1 MKDSNKMKKIITIM
15 LIVILVIVGIVSIYC
30 YSLLKSPEKIYKKAV
45 FNIIDAIMIPAVD
58 NTGKTF
64 VTNTSIDLELETEGL
79 DTSNSILNLINNG
92 IVQLNT
98 QHNNSEG
105 KFVIGAAVSH
115 EQENLINAKMFVDT
129 KNKTTH
135 IYSKE
140 LLDKY
145 VELGLDKNLYT
156 FLEEWSKLSQSE
168 AQIMLANCLKQ
179 EFASII
185 KSEYCSKENVAI
197 NIGDKQMKVTDYKLT
212 MTLHQ
217 YVEEFASVLLSLE
230 NNEQFLVLM
239 GERKEDVVE
248 ILDAVID
255 TLQDYIE
262 SGELKDTIVSVNI
275 YMKGFIPE
283 LVKTEVSL
291 VNRET
296 QKRIEIIN
304 VSKDVINANI
314 EISLNKTDIL
324 KIKAITQTG
333 YSDSIENTN
342 PIKTTNLNGLTEI
355 DLITFIQN
363 IQENRLYKIITEN
376 IQSSLVMDS
385 IYTTI
390 E

>member
-1 MKDSNKMKKIITIM
+1 MKDNNNIKKIITII
-15 LIVILVIVGIVSIYC
+15 LIVVLVIVGIVSIYC
-30 YSLLKSPEKIYKKAV
+30 YSLLKSSEKIYKKAV

-58 NTGKTF
+58 STGKTL
-64 VTNTSIDLELETEGL
+64 VTNTSIDLELATEEI
-79 DTSNSILNLINNG
+79 DTNSSILNLINNG

-105 KFVIGAAVSH
+105 KFVVGAAVSH

-179 EFASII
+179 EFANII
-185 KSEYCSKENVAI
+185 KPEYCSKENVVI
-197 NIGDKQMKVTDYKLT
+197 NVNDEQVNVTNYKLT

-217 YVEEFASVLLSLE
+217 YVEEIASVLVSLE

-275 YMKGFIPE
+275 YTKGFIPE
-283 LVKTEVSL
+283 VVKTEVSL

-304 VSKDVINANI
+304 VSKDIVNANI
-314 EISLNKTDIL
+314 EISLNKTEVL

-333 YSDSIENTN
+333 YSDSIENIN
-342 PIKTTNLNGLTEI
+342 SIKTINLNDLTEI

-363 IQENRLYKIITEN
+363 IQENKLYKIIIEN
-376 IQSSLVMDS
+376 SQSDFGVDS
-385 IYTTI
+385 VYTI